1 MRHIIKNIKSIIVQ
15 KVTDYYINHTI
26 DVAKYNDYS
35 IDISSSIVL
44 STIIKKITCLDDK
57 GKTALLDKY
66 KNNIEKLKNVI
77 LNEKNAI
84 LNIAFENKDFI
95 LKNKEQDC
103 INYFSLQKQLFNTE
117 FFEKILIVTFL
128 VMLRELKKNESQDM
142 SVLAIIQKKQFQ
154 VFMEHNLLSVVDK
167 INCENTY
174 EIFNED
180 YVNYLFDLHF
190 KKEMTNIRTYLEKEK
205 INQLVKNKSAT
216 KINKFKL

>member
-15 KVTDYYINHTI
+15 KVTDYKINHTLN
-26 DVAKYNDYS
+26 VAKYNDYS

-44 STIIKKITCLDDK
+44 STIIKNITCLDDK

-66 KNNIEKLKNVI
+66 KNNIEKLKSAI
-77 LNEKNAI
+77 LKEKNAI

-95 LKNKEQDC
+95 LKHKEQDC

-128 VMLRELKKNESQDM
+128 VMLRELKKNELQEM
-142 SVLAIIQKKQFQ
+142 SVLEIIQKKQFQ
-154 VFMEHNLLSVVDK
+154 VFMEHNLLSVIDK
-167 INCENTY
+167 MESENKY
-174 EIFNED
+174 DVFSED

-190 KKEMTNIRTYLEKEK
+190 RKEILNIRTYLEKEK
-205 INQLVKNKSAT
+205 INQLVKNKSAA